1 MSFARSTVL
10 FLGAG
15 ASRPFGF
22 PVTAE
27 ILPEVLRRL
36 SSAELFRD
44 PSPAGSVEER
54 TEALGGL
61 LRDALPGLFEE
72 GVEVPLVTDLLSL
85 LDHMLLAGHPPRP
98 GLRAAELDRL
108 RALLEEAVAEVLSAP
123 MEAGRAAQN
132 APLLDRLVGWMH
144 GVADSEDRRLSIIT
158 TNYDVAIEKRLYQ
171 AMEAREIPD
180 QVDFGLTWRPMSSGA
195 SGVVHLRPA
204 APRLAFFK
212 LHGSLDWL
220 RCPLC
225 DHIYIDPARTIFRGR
240 ASGEAG
246 ERGTPQ
252 ACVCGHAPLRHIL
265 VAPSMVRDVR
275 NPNLL
280 SIWQSAFEALRTAD
294 EWIVIG
300 YSLPPEDIAI
310 RSMLLRAYRG
320 RAAPPEVTLVERTQT
335 KNVENRYRLLLPEL
349 RFQTGGVEGFV
360 EGLGGPQRTGSS
372 SPPGPPSRH

>member
-1 MSFARSTVL
+1 MTLARSTVL

-27 ILPEVLRRL
+27 ILPEILRRL
-36 SSAELFRD
+36 STAELFRGTS
-44 PSPAGSVEER
+44 PSGGAEER
-54 TEALGGL
+54 TRALLAL
-61 LRDALPGLFEE
+61 LRDVLPGLFEE
-72 GVEVPLVTDLLSL
+72 RVEVPLVTDLLSL
-85 LDHMLLAGHPPRP
+85 LDHMLLAGHPARP
-98 GLRAAELDRL
+98 GLRVSELDRL
-108 RALLEEAVAEVLSAP
+108 RVLLEEAMAEVLSAP
-123 MEAGRAAQN
+123 MEEGRAAQN
-132 APLLDRLVGWMH
+132 APLLDRLVSWMH
-144 GVADSEDRRLSIIT
+144 GIASSEDRRLSVIT

-171 AMEAREIPD
+171 AMEAHGIPD
-180 QVDFGLTWRPMSSGA
+180 QVDFGLCWRPMPGA
-195 SGVVHLRPA
+195 APDVVHLRPA

-225 DHIYIDPARTIFRGR
+225 DHIYIDPARTIFRG
-240 ASGEAG
+240 AAAGVPGEG
-246 ERGTPQ
+246 RSPQ
-252 ACVCGHAPLRHIL
+252 GCVCGHSPLRHIL

-320 RAAPPEVTLVERTQT
+320 REAPPAVTLVERKET
-335 KNVENRYRLLLPEL
+335 KDVENRYRLLLPEL
-349 RFQTGGVEGFV
+349 HFQSGGVEGFV
-360 EGLGGPQRTGSS
+360 KGLGRI
-372 SPPGPPSRH
+372 